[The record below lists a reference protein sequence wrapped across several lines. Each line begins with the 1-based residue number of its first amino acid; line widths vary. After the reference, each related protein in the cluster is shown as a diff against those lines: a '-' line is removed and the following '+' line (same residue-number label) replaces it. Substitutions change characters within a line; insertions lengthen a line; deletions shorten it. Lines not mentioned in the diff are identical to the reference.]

1 MSVIFLTHSVITYHK
16 SNYMRS
22 HIIYPIY
29 IIITSYLWTRFL
41 DVSMTLLAVLPS
53 LRARV
58 LEVSNV
64 LCLPEGDLRR
74 STNPFLANFLSSS
87 NFILDCLLAALNAT
101 FISLVW
107 NNGKYICHRY
117 SFERLLMMKTI
128 FASNQEI
135 LITFMGGIVTFGG
148 LGGVSNE
155 RRKLTCFFCSV
166 NWQWKLFFGLWMTF

>member
-16 SNYMRS
+16 IKNSDYMRS

-87 NFILDCLLAALNAT
+87 NFIWDCLLAALNAT

-117 SFERLLMMKTI
+117 SFERWWKRYLH
-128 FASNQEI
+128 
-135 LITFMGGIVTFGG
+135 LIKKF
-148 LGGVSNE
+148 
-155 RRKLTCFFCSV
+155 
-166 NWQWKLFFGLWMTF
+166 